1 MNARLNESENPL
13 EESELV
19 INQDGSIFH
28 LHILPNQLADTVL
41 LVGDQGR
48 VEQISKH
55 FDSIIH
61 KTANREFVAH
71 TGIYKGKEIT
81 ALSTGIGAD
90 NIDIVINELDALV
103 NIDLNTRCIKKEK
116 KSLNLIRIGTCGA
129 LQPDIPVDS
138 FLVSEFGLGFDG
150 IAGFYNRLSTE
161 EELDFEK
168 AFFSQVN
175 WGVSTVKPYI
185 SSGNKELINLLK
197 PEANSGITVTGN
209 GFYGPQGRVLRIKT
223 AQENLNEQLS
233 QFEFNGVKIMNFEME
248 TSALYALGT
257 MLGHKTAT
265 ICAVIANRHL
275 KEYSKDYKKTV
286 DKMIEYVLEK
296 LVERDDL
303 D

>member
-1 MNARLNESENPL
+1 MNARLNESESPL

-28 LHILPNQLADTVL
+28 LHLLPNQLAETVL

-48 VEQISKH
+48 VEQISKN
-55 FDSIIH
+55 FDSIEH

-71 TGIYKGKEIT
+71 TGTYKGKEIT

-103 NIDLNTRCIKKEK
+103 NIDLKTRCIRKEK

-138 FLVSEFGLGFDG
+138 YLVSEFGLGFDG
-150 IAGFYNRLSTE
+150 IAGFYSHLSTE
-161 EELDFEK
+161 QELDLEK

-175 WGVSTVKPYI
+175 WGISTVKPYI
-185 SSGNKELINLLK
+185 SEGNRDLIDLLK
-197 PEANSGITVTGN
+197 PEAKTGITATGN

-223 AQENLNEQLS
+223 TQENLNEQLS
-233 QFEFNGVKIMNFEME
+233 KFEFNGVKIMNFEME
-248 TSALYALGT
+248 TSALYALGG

-286 DKMIEYVLEK
+286 DQMIVYVLEK
-296 LVERDDL
+296 LIENKTE
-303 D
+303 